1 MRKAVK
7 TDLNAED
14 NLPGLKIG
22 GLAKSLG
29 AMRNVIKMSGI
40 VTAVQGAVVQAR
52 IPSVAIGDLCEIT
65 TRNDS
70 VIPAQ
75 VIAFRE
81 DTVTLAPFDS
91 TDGISPGAHVQT
103 TGAVPSIPVSNSMIG
118 QVVDALGKP
127 LNFDTHVLS
136 SPATLRGSG
145 RSLSSA
151 APNPLARKDID
162 QVFLTGVTAIDCLCT
177 LGRGQRV
184 GLFAGAGVGK
194 STLLGMIA
202 RNADVDVTVIGL
214 IGERGREVNE
224 FLHDCLGV
232 EGLKRAIVVVATSDE
247 SSIRRLMAAKAA
259 TTIAEHFRSQGKR
272 VLLLLDSLTRTAR
285 AMRELGLAAGELP
298 VRQGYTPSVYTELPK
313 LLERAGNDARGS
325 ITAIYTV
332 LINSEREADPLAEEI
347 KSILDGHMVLSPSVA
362 QAGIRPAID
371 LTSSVSRVL
380 SKVCSADKLSV
391 IGTIVRALSRLKNDR
406 DVVLL
411 GGSPDA
417 ELKVALQMESEL
429 KTLLTQDPS
438 TQPDYSSYSAKLNS
452 WAERFLKNSSS
463 SI

>member
-1 MRKAVK
+1 
-7 TDLNAED
+7 
-14 NLPGLKIG
+14 
-22 GLAKSLG
+22 
-29 AMRNVIKMSGI
+29 
-40 VTAVQGAVVQAR
+40 
-52 IPSVAIGDLCEIT
+52 
-65 TRNDS
+65 
-70 VIPAQ
+70 
-75 VIAFRE
+75 
-81 DTVTLAPFDS
+81 
-91 TDGISPGAHVQT
+91 
-103 TGAVPSIPVSNSMIG
+103 
-118 QVVDALGKP
+118 
-127 LNFDTHVLS
+127 
-136 SPATLRGSG
+136 
-145 RSLSSA
+145 
-151 APNPLARKDID
+151 
-162 QVFLTGVTAIDCLCT
+162 
-177 LGRGQRV
+177 
-184 GLFAGAGVGK
+184 
-194 STLLGMIA
+194 
-202 RNADVDVTVIGL
+202 
-214 IGERGREVNE
+214 
-224 FLHDCLGV
+224 
-232 EGLKRAIVVVATSDE
+232 
-247 SSIRRLMAAKAA
+247 MAAKAA